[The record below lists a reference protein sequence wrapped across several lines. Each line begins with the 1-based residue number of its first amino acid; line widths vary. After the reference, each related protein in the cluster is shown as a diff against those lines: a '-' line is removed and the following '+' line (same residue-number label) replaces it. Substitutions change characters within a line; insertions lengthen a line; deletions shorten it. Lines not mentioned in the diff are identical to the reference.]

1 MTYLPRVGGSIRVDT
16 SGSSRVDHD
25 ADEVPKKKL
34 TYLGHT
40 HRPTDPGEELGCSRW
55 SFTRI
60 RGIEEL
66 GTYRSPEQKLITSV
80 TKVEFLTDR
89 DRPSILGHTP
99 QSTDSAVHVRYIRYI
114 RYIS

>member
-1 MTYLPRVGGSIRVDT
+1 MLPLVVHQNFNG
-16 SGSSRVDHD
+16 
-25 ADEVPKKKL
+25 
-34 TYLGHT
+34 
-40 HRPTDPGEELGCSRW
+40 GEELGCSRW